1 VAGTLAPNKPVF
13 YRSTPVITARASQLG
28 VNISQFTNGCNRG
41 VANGAIG
48 VNTGEFNPK
57 TTDFNRVLRYGVS
70 ASYIGQR
77 EAAVTANEDRLWAIP
92 GFDQAVPAVQVGFN
106 SAASST
112 APLATYGTTI
122 VCENHTGLTMPAGS
136 WAWGL
141 LATAVPVPPT
151 VDAGGP
157 YTAILPNPVQ
167 LAGTI
172 TAGTGTIVSILWS
185 VVSGGTGTFSNAA
198 IEDPTF
204 TVTTAGPNPI
214 ILLLTVT
221 PSDGPAISDTA
232 TMGVVG

>member
-1 VAGTLAPNKPVF
+1 MAGTLAPNKPVF
-13 YRSTPVITARASQLG
+13 YRSTPVITARAAQLG

-57 TTDFNRVLRYGVS
+57 ASDFNRTIRYGVS

-92 GFDQAVPAVQVGFN
+92 GFDQAVTAVQVGFN

-122 VCENHTGLTMPAGS
+122 VCENHTGSTMPAGS

-141 LATAVPVPPT
+141 VATAVPVPPT

-157 YTAILPNPVQ
+157 YF
-167 LAGTI
+167 AGGINQAVSLDGTV
-172 TAGTGTIVSILWS
+172 TAGTGSIVSTLWT
-185 VVSGGTGTFSNAA
+185 VVSGGAGTFGNASA
-198 IEDPTF
+198 VDTTF
-204 TVTTAGPNPI
+204 TNTTGGNI
-214 ILLLTVT
+214 TLLLTAT
-221 PSDGPAISDTA
+221 PSDGPAVSDTTTVIVA
-232 TMGVVG
+232 A